1 MELSK
6 RERETAMNVFK
17 GLESPDTGLVEE
29 GIQAQPA
36 GGDIRGGE
44 REDVLTGSGLSA
56 EV

>member
-1 MELSK
+1 
-6 RERETAMNVFK
+6 MNVFK